1 VLDSGAAACTVDS
14 FDFRHDTRHG
24 HCGWLSQRMM
34 ATVHNLLVQRMLAT
48 IESDYAAALTVR
60 TLSKAIGRQPAYL
73 GRVFRQVVGSTV
85 RDYLTRVRLNRA
97 AQLIRDGVKIEAV
110 ALSVGYRSKKNFYR
124 QFKRRY
130 GTTPLPYRS
139 GTGEL

>member
-1 VLDSGAAACTVDS
+1 LLARTSRGTPLA
-14 FDFRHDTRHG
+14 
-24 HCGWLSQRMM
+24 LSRLSDM
-34 ATVHNLLVQRMLAT
+34 ATVHNLLVERILAT

-85 RDYLTRVRLNRA
+85 RDYLTGVRLNRA
-97 AQLIRDGVKIEAV
+97 AQLIREGVKIEAV

-139 GTGEL
+139 STG